1 MTDVA
6 SPSTVTFWLPGRSQ
20 APPETPVVLD
30 GGPPGT
36 RLRLQ
41 ASRSAGTRVRE
52 LGEGVVE
59 VVFGTLGEPFSL
71 TVAIPATDTVAWWRP
86 GSAVRDATIPPSW
99 AEPEDATALR
109 GLPLGALLAPRDAT
123 RLVYA
128 LDAGTSVTT
137 VRAGLVEETADFA
150 IMVTVGGS
158 GLPGEVRLLLDT
170 SGRPFPEAVA
180 GAGHWLQGDAGHRD
194 VPGAEDPVLCT
205 WYFAHQHVT
214 AGAVLAQADHA
225 AAMGFGTLIVDD
237 GWQTTSH
244 GRGYGSCGDW
254 EIARE
259 KFPDAAGLVA
269 ELRDRGLRTVWWIGM
284 PFLGHRAEARGLGFS
299 TLRDRPEL
307 QARVLDPRD
316 PAARAHLIGRVEEI
330 MVRTAADGLKLDFLE
345 EFEDQDA
352 PGAVAAA
359 VGLMDELVGR
369 LRARGIDPLIE
380 FREPYVH
387 PVAARFASMI
397 RVGDCPLNALQN
409 RIGILDLRL
418 ARPGTPIHSD
428 PIMWAEDDGA
438 ERVAHHLINSLMG
451 VPQVS
456 VDLTRLTDEQSG
468 ALRFW
473 LGVWRE
479 HRDLLLHG
487 RLTPERP
494 DLLYP
499 VVRAGFG
506 GRHFVARYAP
516 HAIGIPPGDWTEL
529 LIANA
534 DDSAPILLNDGG
546 DVRAHL
552 ETRDAR
558 GRLVTDGE
566 IALAAGPHVLAVPS
580 GGLARLRRSGER

>member
-20 APPETPVVLD
+20 APPETPVVLH
-30 GGPPGT
+30 GGHPGT
-36 RLRLQ
+36 GLRLQ
-41 ASRSAGTRVRE
+41 ATRSTATRVRE
-52 LGEGVVE
+52 LGEGVSE
-59 VVFGTLGEPFSL
+59 VVFGTHGEPFSL

-86 GSAVRDATIPPSW
+86 GSTVRDATIPPSW
-99 AEPEDATALR
+99 AGPEDVTALR

-128 LDAGTSVTT
+128 LDAGTSVTS

-150 IMVTVGGS
+150 IMVTVDGS
-158 GLPGEVRLLLDT
+158 GIPGEVRLLLDT

-180 GAGHWLQGDAGHRD
+180 AAGHWLQGEHGHRA

-214 AGAVLAQADHA
+214 ADAVLAQADRA

-254 EIARE
+254 EIAQE
-259 KFPDAAGLVA
+259 KFPDAAGLVEA
-269 ELRDRGLRTVWWIGM
+269 LHDRGLRTMWWIGT
-284 PFLGHRAEARGLGFS
+284 PFLGHQAKARNLGFS
-299 TLRDRPEL
+299 TLRDKPEL
-307 QARVLDPRD
+307 QAQVLDPRD
-316 PAARAHLIGRVEEI
+316 PAARAHLAERLEEI
-330 MVRTAADGLKLDFLE
+330 MARTAADGLKLDFLE
-345 EFEDQDA
+345 EFEDKAA
-352 PGAVAAA
+352 PGSVAAA
-359 VGLMDELVGR
+359 VDTMAEIVSR
-369 LRARGIDPLIE
+369 LRALGREPLIE

-387 PVAARFASMI
+387 PAVGRYASMI

-428 PIMWAEDDGA
+428 PIMWAEGDSA
-438 ERVAHHLINSLMG
+438 ERVAHHLINSLLG

-456 VDLTRLTDEQSG
+456 VDLTRLTDDQSD
-468 ALRFW
+468 ALTFW
-473 LGVWRE
+473 LGVWRG

-499 VVRAGFG
+499 VVRADED

-516 HAIGIPPGDWTEL
+516 HAIRIPQGEWTEL
-529 LIANA
+529 LVANA
-534 DDSAPILLNDGG
+534 DDSAPILLNEGG
-546 DVRAHL
+546 DLRADL
-552 ETRDAR
+552 ETWDAR
-558 GRLVTDGE
+558 GRRTAVGE
-566 IALAAGPHVLAVPS
+566 IALTAGPHVLAVPS
-580 GGLARLRRSGER
+580 GGLARLRRTSAG